1 MMSAAAAGIPIPSG
15 LAGTWS
21 GNVTFSP
28 MGPRSTQLPNGGASF
43 LEVSTLGVDGSFFMR
58 QMAFDQ
64 LFRVPAKHGTAVQVR
79 HRLQCSECGTVSVRP
94 AVTAHSRDPQG
105 RAPLSPREP
114 GGQVGW
120 PLSRPHRAD
129 VWILD
134 FDFGAVL
141 LHGRRRA
148 VRGGTECRPG
158 RAPHL
163 LAGVYSLSPCRRLH
177 GFEPSSFLR
186 VALAMAIRGADPQ
199 HTVEQTESHSAKFV

>member
-1 MMSAAAAGIPIPSG
+1 MGIAKSARAMLLSMGAAVAMMSAAAAGIPIPSG

-114 GGQVGW
+114 GG
-120 PLSRPHRAD
+120 
-129 VWILD
+129 
-134 FDFGAVL
+134 
-141 LHGRRRA
+141 
-148 VRGGTECRPG
+148 
-158 RAPHL
+158 
-163 LAGVYSLSPCRRLH
+163 
-177 GFEPSSFLR
+177 PSW
-186 VALAMAIRGADPQ
+186 VASVTPP
-199 HTVEQTESHSAKFV
+199 SC